1 MELEQLIKRVEWLE
15 DEWKK
20 EKSNLAALEEKTVV
34 AEGRF
39 SASEGQ
45 IKDITTEVVQLK
57 AKLARID
64 QFDSELAR
72 HRLEVN
78 RMIDEIEKHRTDRAR
93 EIEEFSR
100 VQIEG
105 VNGHIIELRKNLDGV
120 SRLDGSIQAR
130 IEEDYRLNR
139 LIDELQQKLQEFRA
153 EEGDRVRSLRLIEEG
168 QRRDTKRLT
177 DLQGEV
183 VAFRKRLDDQSGKQ
197 ELIQD
202 RMKKVDT
209 RIEEIAS
216 TQADRVELQTEFMEK
231 MSIKEVDRDRKWK
244 EWETR
249 FEAIEKEAGSL
260 EAQILGLD
268 EVKRSVKRAQETLE
282 DMTERMERRI
292 NEITEMQRL
301 SEDRFRQEW
310 LTFKADDQKRWTNY
324 TLNQEEQYREFT
336 RSFEGVNEKLVEFKE
351 RIQLIEDLTRKL
363 DEQIEKRLQGLM
375 ALARDWLAE
384 YERALGRSR

>member
-216 TQADRVELQTEFMEK
+216 TQTDRVELQTAFMEK
-231 MSIKEVDRDRKWK
+231 MSLKEVDRDRKWK

-260 EAQILGLD
+260 ETQILGLD

>member
-1 MELEQLIKRVEWLE
+1 MELDQLIKRVEWLE

-20 EKSNLAALEEKTVV
+20 EKSTLAALEDRTVV
-34 AEGRF
+34 AEGAA
-39 SASEGQ
+39 SASDEQ
-45 IKDITTEVVQLK
+45 MKDIGTEVTQLK

-78 RMIDEIEKHRTDRAR
+78 RQIDEIEKHRTDRER

-105 VNGHIIELRKNLDGV
+105 VNSHVIELRKGLDGIT
-120 SRLDGSIQAR
+120 RLEGNLQSQ

-139 LIDELQQKLQEFRA
+139 LIDELQQNLQEFQK
-153 EEGDRVRSLRLIEEG
+153 EEGDRVRSLRLVEEA
-168 QRRDTKRLT
+168 QRRDAKRLT

-183 VAFRKRLDDQSGKQ
+183 VAFRKRLDDQSGRQ
-197 ELIQD
+197 ELSQD
-202 RMKKVDT
+202 GIKKLEVRVNEVAAAQT
-209 RIEEIAS
+209 
-216 TQADRVELQTEFMEK
+216 DRVETQTAFMEK
-231 MSIKEVDRDRKWK
+231 MSLKEVDRDRTWK

-249 FEAIEKEAGSL
+249 FEGIEKEAVSL
-260 EAQILGLD
+260 EKQMLDLD

-324 TLNQEEQYREFT
+324 TLNQEEQYREFD
-336 RSFEGVNEKLVEFKE
+336 RNLGGLNETLDEFKGS
-351 RIQLIEDLTRKL
+351 IQEIEDMARKI
-363 DEQIEKRLQGLM
+363 DEQTEKRLQSM
-375 ALARDWLAE
+375 MSMARDWLAE